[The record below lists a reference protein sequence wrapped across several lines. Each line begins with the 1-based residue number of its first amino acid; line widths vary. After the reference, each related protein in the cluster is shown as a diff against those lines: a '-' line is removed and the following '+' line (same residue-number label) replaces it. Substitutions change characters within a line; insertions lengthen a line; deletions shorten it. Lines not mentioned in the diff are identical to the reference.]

1 MKEQDF
7 KNYIK
12 TAVKTPSAD
21 FTDKLMVEISDLP
34 KKAPT
39 QHKRMFRV
47 LLFASCLILMLSIF
61 ISIPQLQ
68 LFNFSIRFSPVIM
81 PIISLSFIYII
92 FQQLYDIS
100 KLLSVDSKN
109 KLEEKME

>member
-7 KNYIK
+7 KNIIK
-12 TAVKTPSAD
+12 TAAKTPSAE
-21 FTDKLMVEISDLP
+21 FTDKLMVEISALP
-34 KKAPT
+34 NKTPK
-39 QHKRMFRV
+39 QDKWMFRG
-47 LLFASCLILMLSIF
+47 LIFASCLILILSIF

-81 PIISLSFIYII
+81 PIISLIIIYFI

-100 KLLSVDSKN
+100 NWISVDSKN

>member
-1 MKEQDF
+1 MKEQDL

-12 TAVKTPSAD
+12 TAVKTPSAE
-21 FTDKLMVEISDLP
+21 FTDKLMVEISALP
-34 KKAPT
+34 NKAPT
-39 QHKRMFRV
+39 QNKRMFKI
-47 LLFASCLILMLSIF
+47 LLFASCLILILSIF

-68 LFNFSIRFSPVIM
+68 LFDFSIRFSPVIM

-100 KLLSVDSKN
+100 NWLSVDSKN
-109 KLEEKME
+109 KLEEKI